1 MRRYAVRIL
10 VALLTFGLGVAL
22 SLVFGFFKPRQVFV
36 SDVTWSRR
44 PPCRKQFQVARPEFV
59 TTDTQLSDPLKLV
72 YLGETSDGRM
82 RFLIENR
89 RDQTILGYSIRGDRI
104 WGSDGQPG
112 LTLFEWHSGDLLG
125 PGETRSIITAPRTAD
140 AVSLRVSTVTF
151 QSGFTWIN
159 PRDTR

>member
-10 VALLTFGLGVAL
+10 VALLTFALGVAL
-22 SLVFGFFKPRQVFV
+22 SLVFGLFKPRQVFV

-44 PPCRKQFQVARPEFV
+44 PTCRKQYQVARPQFV

-89 RDQTILGYSIRGDRI
+89 RDQTILGYSIRGDRV
-104 WGSDGQPG
+104 WGADGQPG
-112 LTLFEWHSGDLLG
+112 PTLFEVHSGDLLG